1 MKYLKTFESLY
12 GDVEEISGKNLSKH
26 IPTMISDKV
35 VKLLS
40 NYNPQV
46 DVISMDMHGHNYP
59 NPYSNIRI
67 SVDNVNFLENFKNY
81 VQVVCEVNITEYE
94 DEWFRVSTF
103 IQYKKDYR
111 HKIEHEVKNYM
122 CDQFDGL
129 VQFLKDQNF
138 NITL

>member
-12 GDVEEISGKNLSKH
+12 GDVEDISGKNFSKH
-26 IPTMISDKV
+26 IPIMISEKV

-40 NYNPQV
+40 NYKPQV
-46 DVISMDMHGHNYP
+46 EIVSTDMHGHNYP
-59 NPYSNIRI
+59 NPYSYIRM
-67 SVDNVNFLENFKNY
+67 SVDNVDFLENFKNY
-81 VQVVCEVNITEYE
+81 VQVICKVNINEYE
-94 DEWFRVSTF
+94 DEWFRVTAF

-138 NITL
+138 DITL